1 MYIFRLSWGHS
12 LFQTAIAYQESNGI
26 DIIVAIVLNDINP
39 LAKRRMSL
47 VLQLKNDAAKLLLS
61 IMESRQDSD
70 MAERIMQNIQP
81 SYLVNAIRQA
91 YNTGQLL
98 SLSLSAYNTGLLL
111 SLSQYW
117 PVTFTFT
124 TQITY
129 RYS

>member
-1 MYIFRLSWGHS
+1 MTKFIF
-12 LFQTAIAYQESNGI
+12 FQTAIAYQESNGI

-91 YNTGQLL
+91 YNTGEADEVQGGESRGTMCSKHSVCRPSTITRRPFLL
-98 SLSLSAYNTGLLL
+98 
-111 SLSQYW
+111 
-117 PVTFTFT
+117 F
-124 TQITY
+124 
-129 RYS
+129 

>member
-1 MYIFRLSWGHS
+1 MLNMT
-12 LFQTAIAYQESNGI
+12 LAQTAIAFQESNGI

-91 YNTGQLL
+91 YNTGER
-98 SLSLSAYNTGLLL
+98 SAGFRFCFN
-111 SLSQYW
+111 
-117 PVTFTFT
+117 FF
-124 TQITY
+124 
-129 RYS
+129 